1 MSIGIVLPKDNQNN
15 VSITLF
21 GEKFDLLIDDVKKAD
36 FKNDFNV
43 GISGNRLSLND
54 IHCNEI
60 TIKKQ

>member
-36 FKNDFNV
+36 FKNDFN
-43 GISGNRLSLND
+43 IFQSFWEYN
-54 IHCNEI
+54 
-60 TIKKQ
+60 